1 MIGCLRFVECKKEE
15 LLISFDGISF
25 HLPPEITNRGWYRG
39 NTWHHSI
46 QSFLRPNFECI
57 QGFVSL
63 CDINEGDVTLSILEG
78 SHIS

>member
-39 NTWHHSI
+39 NTRHHSI